1 MKTSVAVLF
10 GGRSVEH
17 EVSVVS
23 ALQAIANMDKEKYD
37 VIPVY
42 ISKSGD
48 FYTGDVL
55 LDVENFRDIPALIKK
70 ARQVVPYGADG
81 VLKLV
86 SLSGFS
92 KKVISADVA
101 FPIVH
106 GTNCEDGTLQ
116 GLLELYNIPYVGCNV
131 MSAAAGMD
139 KYVSKIM
146 LKDAGIP
153 VVDAKRFYNFEWRS
167 GKDGICDALEK
178 EYGYPLIVKP
188 VNLGSSVGIT
198 KVSDRDA
205 LVEAVELA
213 LSFADNVLVERAV
226 QNLREINCSVYGSA
240 SVNHASVCEEP
251 ISADDILSYAD
262 KYTSSSSSKGMSGS
276 KRRIPADLP
285 EEVAEKIRT
294 FAQKTFTVLDCSGVA
309 RIDFLMDDSTGEI
322 FVNEINAIPGSL
334 AFYLWEPLGISYSK
348 LLDELIKGAFKRA
361 QDRRAITYAYDANI
375 LALGGGLKG
384 GLKK

>member
-37 VIPVY
+37 IIPVY

-70 ARQVVPYGADG
+70 AKQVVPYGADG

-86 SLSGFS
+86 SLGGLS
-92 KKVISADVA
+92 KKAISADVA

-139 KYVSKIM
+139 KYVSKII

-167 GKDGICDALEK
+167 GKDGICDALEN

-205 LVEAVELA
+205 LVQAVELA
-213 LSFADNVLVERAV
+213 LSFANNVLVERAV

-240 SVNHASVCEEP
+240 SVNYASVCEEP

-276 KRRIPADLP
+276 KRRIPAELP
-285 EEVAEKIRT
+285 EEVTERIRS

-334 AFYLWEPLGISYSK
+334 AFYLWEPIEIPYKK

-361 QDRRAITYAYDANI
+361 QDRRSITYAYDANI
-375 LALGGGLKG
+375 LALGGGIKG